1 MFHRRHGYGRWLDV
15 LEDAQLSLQ
24 PVIRAELLLRKV
36 DDGSSFAQN
45 GDAHH
50 SSNDVENGSGKGM
63 RFQITTF
70 LVIEVKLQ
78 LITKLG
84 CYTVGLFED

>member
-70 LVIEVKLQ
+70 SNRSKTAVDYEVRML
-78 LITKLG
+78 
-84 CYTVGLFED
+84 YSWSF